1 MAEFEAA
8 AATGGSE
15 VMNPGDRFLHFRI
28 QSFLGRGNFGDV
40 YRAENLREQRQC
52 ALKIVRT
59 GDGEEEQVKFE
70 AEVYGAKLQ
79 KELADPED
87 RVVKVFDYGH
97 EEHTQTFF
105 IEMEYIDGEDLAM
118 VIRRPTGL
126 PPIEVAR
133 LARDLCGLLEWL
145 AGSEVVHGDL
155 KPRNIRL
162 ETATGR
168 IKVLDFGIARAL
180 KETMVTMAFNS
191 PAYTSPER
199 LSTGKADCLSDL
211 WAAGVILY
219 ELMAGQPPFQ
229 AENRELLERRIR
241 SHQPPAPLPAA
252 YPEQLRRLVM
262 RMLRREPGE
271 RFGSP
276 AEARKAFEDYLQG
289 IPAED
294 SGDNTVRTATAGY
307 DADPTVR
314 ASQGDGWKAAR
325 AAENPRLVLLRLG
338 LTGAAV
344 LVLIWMTSSAYS
356 AYSKGS
362 ELASEIEREQL
373 KNAEDAWKR
382 YEAIR
387 DDVWFPSFLWPA
399 RRALKR
405 QLARGAE
412 ETINEYRISDTTTVF
427 ERHWRSANS
436 NLARALEIDPSDNT
450 VKAELRLTE
459 GHISRIQCSS
469 SAARKDPQ
477 IRQRYANAAVQKFM
491 EAAQL
496 RSKWPDPYL
505 GLARLYAEEFA
516 DMDRAIEALEKAQ
529 KNGHETGNRERLQLA
544 GAHRRIVERH
554 WEESRKM
561 RDLPDQEQQLL
572 NRALSHCSQA
582 GNLYQ
587 DLGVFQTAV
596 DQYKALLKRCGD
608 IQQRMDEMQQQPHG
622 IAQ

>member
-1 MAEFEAA
+1 
-8 AATGGSE
+8 
-15 VMNPGDRFLHFRI
+15 MNPGDRFLHFRI
-28 QSFLGRGNFGDV
+28 HSFVGRGNFGDV
-40 YRAENLREQRQC
+40 YRAENLRDQRQC

-97 EEHTQTFF
+97 EEQSQCFY
-105 IEMEYIDGEDLAM
+105 IEMEYVDGEDLAM

-133 LARDLCGLLEWL
+133 IARDLCGLLEWL
-145 AGSEVVHGDL
+145 ASTDVVHGDL
-155 KPRNIRL
+155 KPRNVRL
-162 ETATGR
+162 ESATGR
-168 IKVLDFGIARAL
+168 VKVLDFGIARAL

-199 LSTGKADCLSDL
+199 LSTGKADCHSDL
-211 WAAGVILY
+211 WAVGVILY

-241 SHQPPAPLPAA
+241 SHQPPSPLPAT

-262 RMLRREPGE
+262 RMLRRDQGE
-271 RFGSP
+271 RFASP

-289 IPAED
+289 IPAADTDDE
-294 SGDNTVRTATAGY
+294 TVRSAAAAY
-307 DADPTVR
+307 DGDPTMR
-314 ASQGDGWKAAR
+314 ASQPHRAQAAAR
-325 AAENPRLVLLRLG
+325 EPENPRMVLLRLG
-338 LTGAAV
+338 LTGLAV
-344 LVLIWMTSSAYS
+344 LIAIMTLSSAYG
-356 AYSKGS
+356 AYSKAS
-362 ELASEIEREQL
+362 ELSSEIEREQL
-373 KNAEDAWKR
+373 KSPEEAWKR

-387 DDVWFPSFLWPA
+387 ENTWFKFFLWPA

-412 ETINEYRISDTTTVF
+412 DTINEYRISDTTTVF
-427 ERHWRSANS
+427 ERHWRTANA

-469 SAARKDPQ
+469 SAARKDGQ
-477 IRQRYANAAVQKFM
+477 IRQRYANAAVQKFT

-496 RSKWPDPYL
+496 RPKWPDPYL

-516 DMDRAIEALEKAQ
+516 DMDRALEALERAQ
-529 KNGHETGNRERLQLA
+529 KNGHETGNREKLQLA
-544 GAHRRIVERH
+544 AAHRRIVDRH
-554 WEESRKM
+554 WDESRKM
-561 RDLPDQEQQLL
+561 RELPDQEQQLL
-572 NRALSHCSQA
+572 SRALGHCTQA
-582 GNLYQ
+582 GQIYQ
-587 DLGVFQTAV
+587 ELGVFQTAV
-596 DQYKALLKRCGD
+596 DQYKMLLKRCGE
-608 IQQRMDEMQQQPHG
+608 IQTRLEEMRQPPASG
-622 IAQ
+622 VMQ